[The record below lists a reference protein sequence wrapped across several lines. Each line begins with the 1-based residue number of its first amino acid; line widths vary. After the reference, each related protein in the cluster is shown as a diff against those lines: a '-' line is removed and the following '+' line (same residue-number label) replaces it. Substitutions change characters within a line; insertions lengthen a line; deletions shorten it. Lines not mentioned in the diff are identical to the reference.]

1 MIELRELV
9 SVIINSTQNKVHLKV
24 GSPNNLLQEF
34 LDGVVSGDFTSD
46 SDASYKLYQ
55 TDPNFENFRKLK
67 DRLKNKLYDKVLQI
81 DFNSNLHSDS
91 QKVYYTCH
99 KQLSLVQILLA
110 KSAKHNAI
118 KLAEK
123 LLKKSFKYHLTN
135 VSLELASILRAHNA
149 TNKGD
154 IKRFEYYNDEVN
166 KLMRCRQAEIVAE
179 EYYHKIS
186 INFTISKAVRP
197 DLEPIAIQL
206 VNDLNEKFNDVE
218 TRQFKL
224 FQYQLEVSRY
234 QLVEDYENVIR
245 VCEKACDYFSSLDLS
260 LNNMI
265 FIFKFHEFN
274 SYLHLGNFIKGEKV
288 ANEAISLIPEG
299 VPNWFYLHESLLL
312 LAFSTENYNN
322 ALSIYKTVSNH
333 PRFEFQYKAR
343 TENWKIYEA
352 YLNFLI
358 KIKIIETNSNIN
370 LKINKFL
377 NEVPIYSKDKRG
389 LNVAILIIQI
399 LHLLVKKDEE
409 EVFNRIHALKMYCHR
424 HLRNNE
430 SLRSNCFINLL
441 IQFSKN
447 DLDVRRTQLL
457 GKKYFEKL
465 SETTFDTTKSDV
477 EIIPYEILWDIILN
491 SFGKKPKGVKRLVA

>member
-9 SVIINSTQNKVHLKV
+9 GVIFNSTQKKVHLKV

-34 LDGVVSGDFTSD
+34 LEGIISGEFTNDFE
-46 SDASYKLYQ
+46 ASYKLYQ
-55 TDPNFENFRKLK
+55 TDPNYENYRKLK
-67 DRLKNKLYDKVLQI
+67 ERLKLKLYDKILQI
-81 DFNSNLHSDS
+81 DFNNNLHSDS
-91 QKVYYTCH
+91 QKVYYTSH

-123 LLKKSFKYHLTN
+123 LLKKSIKYHLTN
-135 VSLELASILRAHNA
+135 ISLELASILRGHYA

-154 IKRFEYYNDEVN
+154 IKRFEYFNDSVN
-166 KLMRCRQAEIVAE
+166 SLLICRNAEIKAE

-186 INFTISKAVRP
+186 INFTISKATRP
-197 DLEPIAIQL
+197 DLEPLAIQL
-206 VNDLNEKFNDVE
+206 VEDLEKSFSDIE

-224 FQYQLEVSRY
+224 FQYQLEVSRH
-234 QLVEDYENVIR
+234 QLVEDYENVIA
-245 VCEKACDYFSSLDLS
+245 VCEKACNYFSNLDLN

-265 FIFKFHEFN
+265 FIFKFHMFN
-274 SYLHLGNFIKGEKV
+274 SYLHLRDFSKGEKV
-288 ANEAISLIPEG
+288 AKEAISLIPEG
-299 VPNWFYLHESLLL
+299 VPNWFYLHESLLI
-312 LAFSTENYNN
+312 LAFSTENYNY
-322 ALSIYKTVSNH
+322 ALEIYKSVSSH
-333 PRFEFQYKAR
+333 PRFEFLYKTR

-358 KIKIIETNSNIN
+358 KIKIINTDTNIN

-377 NEVPIYSKDKRG
+377 NEVPMYSKDKRG
-389 LNVAILIIQI
+389 LNVAILIVQI

-409 EVFNRIHALKMYCHR
+409 EIFNRIHALKMYCHR

-430 SLRSNCFINLL
+430 NLRSNCFINLL

-447 DLDVRRTQLL
+447 DMDVRRTQIL

-465 SETTFDTTKSDV
+465 RETNFDASKSDV
-477 EIIPYEILWDIILN
+477 EIIPYEYLWDLILN
-491 SFGKKPKGVKRLVA
+491 SFGKKSKGVKRLVA